1 MRLSKKAIWWERR
14 ADAGQGSTFLGISAA
29 SSRGNAWRRERLV
42 SAHRWG
48 LQRPDGQ
55 WSVMLVNKDQN
66 QDHAVRVSFEDSASK
81 QERALSGPVDEIV
94 FGTAQYQWHAD
105 TAVELV
111 RGKGHASPD
120 GPPLKSRMAWIFE
133 LSN

>member
-1 MRLSKKAIWWERR
+1 
-14 ADAGQGSTFLGISAA
+14 
-29 SSRGNAWRRERLV
+29 
-42 SAHRWG
+42 
-48 LQRPDGQ
+48 
-55 WSVMLVNKDQN
+55 MLVNKDQN

-120 GPPLKSRMAWIFE
+120 GPPLKSTIEGAGPDTLYRLPKASIIVLRGRLAGE
-133 LSN
+133 